1 MIKNLWT
8 FQKAFIPKDFS
19 FRLEAHMNHDEEQGS
34 LFLERALKSQINLTL
49 FLRDSCVLSVL
60 LRRRKK
66 TLK

>member
-1 MIKNLWT
+1 
-8 FQKAFIPKDFS
+8 
-19 FRLEAHMNHDEEQGS
+19 MNHDEEQGS

-66 TLK
+66 TLTVNRLRFEKKKELKLL

>member
-1 MIKNLWT
+1 
-8 FQKAFIPKDFS
+8 
-19 FRLEAHMNHDEEQGS
+19 MNHDEEQGS